1 MKNRPLS
8 AGIYL
13 LLLSTII
20 FSESKSQTYA
30 PRGNGLYKPHI
41 FWLNWKDATPARTW
55 GSLITNGT
63 YTWSFNNGYEV
74 SALVSNVTA
83 GNEPV
88 AYNSSDF
95 SGDMLPH
102 LYNVDNVTP
111 TAPFLLNTI
120 GMRTNDWGET
130 TSFSVTLSVT
140 LNGNAVP
147 FPGIVFA
154 DAENTGESVTQ
165 SEIERVICMLND
177 GMGWRLIDRT
187 IVADLNYIVN
197 VSGGGQNLDITM
209 QPTGADVNS
218 TATGVFFAQDATS
231 VNIIL
236 NPVSSGLQ
244 AAAVGLV
251 LPFDYG
257 DAPQA
262 NYRRVAHQ
270 QQVQVSGTDLADGTY
285 VITSMPME
293 TLSTLHPLRIGTTTD
308 VEIPFT
314 TLGPGTTAV
323 ADDADGTDD
332 EDGVGAFPVLAQSA
346 TSYSVDVSVSN
357 TSGSAAT
364 LFGWIDFNNN
374 GTFDPTERTSANVP
388 DGHSGAITLTWNPI
402 TVTGPGG
409 TSVTFARFRLA
420 NADVNAAQG
429 AAAGEVEDYMFSI
442 PPLPVVLEYFR
453 ATLAGERLAELSW
466 KISTAE
472 NFSHFEVEYG
482 SSISSFSTIAKI
494 PYTGPNQKYFSYQH
508 VLPGSGIWYYRLKMV
523 DKDGTFSYS
532 GYTQVRI
539 AGNGVITVGPNPVI
553 NELKINGLTAAN
565 EVLLYD
571 NGGRLLH
578 HQKAAGAGLSVNT
591 SGLAKGIYIVRV
603 KDNNTGAIVLTEKI
617 IKQ

>member
-83 GNEPV
+83 GSEPV
-88 AYNSSDF
+88 AYNPSDF
-95 SGDMLPH
+95 FGDMLPH

-111 TAPFLLNTI
+111 TTPFFFNTM
-120 GMRTNDWGET
+120 GMRTRSQGIT
-130 TSFSVTLSVT
+130 TSFSVSLTLT
-140 LNGNAVP
+140 LNGNTVP
-147 FPGIVFA
+147 FPGLIFA
-154 DAENTGESVTQ
+154 DAECTGESQ
-165 SEIERVICMLND
+165 SAGEIENVFCTLND
-177 GMGWRLIDRT
+177 GTGWRLIDRT
-187 IVADLNYIVN
+187 PVIDPNYIVN
-197 VSGGGQNLDITM
+197 VTGGGQTLDITM
-209 QPTGADVNS
+209 QPTGGDVSS
-218 TATGVFFAQDATS
+218 TATGVFFAQNATS
-231 VNIIL
+231 VDIML
-236 NPVSSGLQ
+236 NTISSGLQ

-285 VITSMPME
+285 VITSIPME

-323 ADDADGTDD
+323 ADDADGVDD
-332 EDGVGAFPVLAQSA
+332 EDGVGVFPVLAQSA

-388 DGHSGAITLTWNPI
+388 DGHSGTVTLTWSPI

-420 NADVNAAQG
+420 NTDVSAAEG
-429 AAAGEVEDYMFSI
+429 ATAGEVEDYMFSI

-453 ATLAGERLAELSW
+453 ATLAGERLAELNW

-482 SSISSFSTIAKI
+482 SSINSFSTITKI
-494 PYTGPNQKYFSYQH
+494 PYNDPGQKYFSYQH
-508 VLPGSGIWYYRLKMV
+508 TLPGPGIWYYRLKMV

-532 GYTQVRI
+532 GYAQVRI
-539 AGNGVITVGPNPVI
+539 AGNGVITMGPNPVI
-553 NELKINGLTAAN
+553 NELKINGLTTAN

-571 NGGRLLH
+571 NAGRLLSYK
-578 HQKAAGAGLSVNT
+578 KAAGAVLSVNT
-591 SGLAKGIYIVRV
+591 SGLAKGIYVVRI
-603 KDNNTGAIVLTEKI
+603 KDNTTGTIVLTEKI
-617 IKQ
+617 VKQ

>member
-1 MKNRPLS
+1 MS

-13 LLLSTII
+13 LLISIFM
-20 FSESKSQTYA
+20 FSEIKSQNYA
-30 PRGNGLYKPHI
+30 PRGDGLYKPHI
-41 FWLNWKDATPARTW
+41 FWLNWKDATPQRAW
-55 GSLITNGT
+55 GFPITNGI

-74 SALVSNVTA
+74 SALVSNAAA

-88 AYNSSDF
+88 AYNPSEF
-95 SGDMLPH
+95 FGDMLPH
-102 LYNVDNVTP
+102 LYNVDTVTP
-111 TAPFLLNTI
+111 TTPFLLNTM

-130 TSFSVTLSVT
+130 TSFSITLSVT
-140 LNGNAVP
+140 LNGLAVP
-147 FPGIVFA
+147 FPGLVFA
-154 DAENTGESVTQ
+154 DAECTGESLTQ
-165 SEIERVICMLND
+165 GEIENVICTLND
-177 GMGWRLIDRT
+177 GTGWRLIDRT
-187 IVADLNYIVN
+187 PVNDPGYIVN
-197 VSGGGQNLDITM
+197 VTGGGQNLDITM
-209 QPTGADVNS
+209 QSTGSDVNS

-231 VNIIL
+231 VDIIL
-236 NPVSSGLQ
+236 NPVLTGLQ

-257 DAPQA
+257 DAPRA

-293 TLSTLHPLRIGTTTD
+293 TLSTLHPLRIGTVTD

-314 TLGPGTTAV
+314 ALGPGTTAI
-323 ADDADGTDD
+323 ADDADGIDD

-346 TSYSVDVSVSN
+346 TSYSVDVNVSN
-357 TSGSAAT
+357 TSGSAAS
-364 LFGWIDFNNN
+364 LFGWIDFNND
-374 GTFDPTERTSANVP
+374 GTFDLTERTSANVP
-388 DGHSGAITLTWNPI
+388 DGHSGTVTLTWSPI

-420 NADVNAAQG
+420 NTDVSAAEG

-453 ATLAGERLAELSW
+453 ATLAGERLAELNW

-482 SSISSFSTIAKI
+482 SSINSFSTITKI
-494 PYTGPNQKYFSYQH
+494 PYNDPGQKYFSYQH
-508 VLPGSGIWYYRLKMV
+508 TLPGPGVWYYRLKMV

-539 AGNGVITVGPNPVI
+539 AGNGVITMGPNPVI
-553 NELKINGLTAAN
+553 NELKINGLTTAN

-571 NGGRLLH
+571 NAGRLLSY
-578 HQKAAGAGLSVNT
+578 KNATGAVLSVNT
-591 SGLAKGIYIVRV
+591 SGLAKGIYVVRI
-603 KDNNTGAIVLTEKI
+603 KDNTTGTIVLTEKI